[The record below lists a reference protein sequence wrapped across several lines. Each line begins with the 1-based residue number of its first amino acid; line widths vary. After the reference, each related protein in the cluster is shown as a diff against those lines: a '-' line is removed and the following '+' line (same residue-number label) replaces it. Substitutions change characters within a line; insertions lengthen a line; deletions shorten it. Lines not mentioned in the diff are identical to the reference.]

1 LFARALSFLLIV
13 FFFFYFFD
21 LLYLHSFPTRRSSD
35 LPCSLTYRSFYLYS
49 ILLSQFLFSETVHLH
64 YYSLYNIIP
73 SPYVPSYSSHF
84 LRSALC
90 QKQVKKS
97 EQPHFCAYQQA
108 QQSPDQKS
116 VNQSVKSHN
125 PNHELPSIQKPDP

>member
-1 LFARALSFLLIV
+1 MIFTLCSFI
-13 FFFFYFFD
+13 YIN
-21 LLYLHSFPTRRSSD
+21 
-35 LPCSLTYRSFYLYS
+35 FYLYS
-49 ILLSQFLFSETVHLH
+49 IRLSLSLFSETVHMH
-64 YYSLYNIIP
+64 YYSFYNIIP
-73 SPYVPSYSSHF
+73 SPYVPSSSSHF
-84 LRSALC
+84 LFSSLC